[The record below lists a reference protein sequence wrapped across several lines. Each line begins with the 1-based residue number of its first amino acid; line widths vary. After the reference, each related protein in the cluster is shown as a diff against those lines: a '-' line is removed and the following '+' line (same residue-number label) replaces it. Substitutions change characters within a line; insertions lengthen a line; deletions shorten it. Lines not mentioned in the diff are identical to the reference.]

1 MKVSI
6 IETQGNKFVEH
17 VIDNIKSIDKYG
29 NYISFIDSN
38 GNIFEYYYPNIVS
51 ITISNT

>member
-6 IETQGNKFVEH
+6 TEIQGNKFVEH

-29 NYISFIDSN
+29 NYITFINDD
-38 GNIFEYYYPNIVS
+38 GDIFEYYYPNMNS
-51 ITISNT
+51 ITIR